1 MPVPQLADVHALDS
15 DPEPQPDTPFPRSL
29 QPLAQIALVQAGAHG
44 YAIYQVDPKTGLREL
59 KFAEGAPVPELAA
72 AVPRPGDACL
82 RVTSF
87 PLHAGEEVTGV
98 LTFVFRGA
106 AISPRAQSVLER
118 IAGAIEEVW
127 RLSLVPQTYA
137 RNAAHIGELEAALAD
152 SKIADRARG
161 LLAAGAP
168 APDVIDVIE
177 RHVES
182 VLRPGQLAVVL
193 GQLIVEIRQEIAER
207 ELANR
212 AKALLQSR
220 YGMSEEQ
227 AHVHLRLVSRK
238 SRKRLRDVARDLL
251 QESAVSGR

>member
-1 MPVPQLADVHALDS
+1 MSLPQLADVHAVDH
-15 DPEPQPDTPFPRSL
+15 DPERRPDAPLPRSL
-29 QPLAQIALVQAGAHG
+29 QPLAQIALEQAGAHG
-44 YAIYQVDPKTGLREL
+44 YAIYQVDPKTGLRAL

-72 AVPRPGDACL
+72 AVPRPGDAGL
-82 RVTSF
+82 TVTSF
-87 PLHAGEEVTGV
+87 PLRAGEEVTGV

-137 RNAAHIGELEAALAD
+137 RNAANIGELEAALAD
-152 SKIADRARG
+152 SKIADRAHG
-161 LLAAGAP
+161 LLAAGP
-168 APDVIDVIE
+168 SPDVIDVIE